1 LGKEVNNKNTI
12 ANIINNYFDFY
23 RFNRP

>member
-23 RFNRP
+23 HFNRP